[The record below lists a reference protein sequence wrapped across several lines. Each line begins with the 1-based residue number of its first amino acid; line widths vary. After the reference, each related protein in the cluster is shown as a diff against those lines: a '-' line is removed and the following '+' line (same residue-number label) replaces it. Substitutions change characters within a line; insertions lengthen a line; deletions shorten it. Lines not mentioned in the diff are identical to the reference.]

1 MKIGFSVE
9 RIEKLGGQGLQ
20 VVIAE
25 VEVLQL
31 SEAAEGMGQFA
42 DVVTI
47 VGQCGKAGISGDAL
61 YTEVQVLQVLVLQY
75 GIWYVAK
82 ALAGVGGFGLR

>member
-1 MKIGFSVE
+1 MLQVDE
-9 RIEKLGGQGLQ
+9 LGELGRQGLQ

-31 SEAAEGMGQFA
+31 GEAAEGIGQRA
-42 DVVTI
+42 DVVAVI
-47 VGQCGKAGISGDAL
+47 GQCGKAGISGDAL

-82 ALAGVGGFGLR
+82 ALAGVSGFGLW